1 LSLVELARV
10 RLPDGPDLLRRER
23 AYEFA
28 MGRACAARVLR
39 SLGSDVTHLPVG
51 DAGEPIWPSTVRGS
65 IAHDAEYAC
74 AVGSRCFTAV
84 GVDIELTTRSVAP
97 AVFRY
102 ALGALADEL
111 SPFERFAAFSF
122 KEAVV
127 KAAYVRDGALRKLR
141 EIALEIDVAARRCS
155 ALVSSPNTSAA
166 RRYVGEYEA
175 LGDHVVAWAVCTK

>member
-1 LSLVELARV
+1 MVELARV

-23 AYEFA
+23 EYEFA

-84 GVDIELTTRSVAP
+84 GVDIELTTRSVA
-97 AVFRY
+97 AGVFRY
-102 ALGALADEL
+102 VLGSLTDAL

-127 KAAYVRDGALRKLR
+127 KAAYVRDGALRQLP
-141 EIALEIDVAARRCS
+141 EIELDIDIAARRCS
-155 ALVSSPNTSAA
+155 ALVSSENAFDV

-175 LGDHVVAWAVCTK
+175 LGDHVVAWAVCAE